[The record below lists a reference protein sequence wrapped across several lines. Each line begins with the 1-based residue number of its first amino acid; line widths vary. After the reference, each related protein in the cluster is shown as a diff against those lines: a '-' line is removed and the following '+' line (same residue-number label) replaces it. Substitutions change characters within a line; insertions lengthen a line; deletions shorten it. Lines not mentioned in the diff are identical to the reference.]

1 MSAPERIQSFVPL
14 ESVPLPRP
22 LHRFG
27 GAFPALLAET
37 YASAYTTPGAVI
49 LDPLARPCSAADAV
63 EGVGTRRGAGRSQ
76 QPLGEWARGAVAAAP
91 GADQLTAALESV
103 AGSTLAGV
111 AHRVTMR
118 ELYAS
123 RCATCRGP
131 VVVEAFLWER
141 DAPTPSKK
149 AFRCAICAR
158 QGRALLMESVSEE
171 DLARSRAIDAK
182 GISFWQFVERFGGE
196 PEAQALGATIAS
208 LFTPRNLAA
217 IMGTLRAVETSGSDG
232 PVRDLLKLALLEV
245 LVGGSCLNA
254 LAGHATAL
262 RIEKGRA
269 RRGHASQ
276 FREINVW
283 LEYERTVRDLA
294 AWLATRPRRTRQVQ
308 PADGPADLALFE
320 APAEDALGAWTYV
333 ASVLFLGAKAARP
346 LESGDGRLAA
356 RERLLRLSRHAFL
369 DAHRGSRPDAPAV
382 VYLPRAEAASVAAV
396 ALAGAGVGYRLRGI
410 LYQEDALPS
419 AYGGAAAVL
428 DFDREVPLL
437 KDQAPADAVGIE
449 ETIRQGVRDAIAS
462 RGRPVSSDLAVVA
475 ALEALAKRRLLAPI
489 ALARA
494 GGVSELELFL
504 DHFKSALADGRRT
517 GLERVAKGED
527 AEYALTTAQ
536 PDQSPLEDRVEWGVW
551 TLLSAARDVDTRTL
565 LRRAYGLFRGIET
578 PDRELVQR
586 CLASYGVQGDD
597 GRWRLREEDGLVLRQ
612 AEQTTLAATLAD
624 AGHRL
629 GFKVRFGRELRRRPL
644 PAPLA
649 SRGSI
654 LADLLNDADRQAP
667 LTRSVRPGSD
677 ALDLVD
683 VVWYDRARMTFLWQL
698 DWTARA
704 HRSVVALGEAIPDDD
719 RVFRFYAVAD
729 ARQGLLA
736 WKLGRLVQVG
746 EAVQKRGWRLV
757 KWEPLRRFA
766 ADPGAELAD
775 LEPVLGLDPG
785 VEQAGQQ
792 LVFQW

>member
-1 MSAPERIQSFVPL
+1 MSAPEPIKSFVPL
-14 ESVPLPRP
+14 DPVPLPRP

-27 GAFPALLAET
+27 AAFPALLAET
-37 YASAYTTPGAVI
+37 YAAAYTTPGATV
-49 LDPLARPCSAADAV
+49 LDPLARPSSAADAV
-63 EGVGTRRGAGRSQ
+63 ELADRRGATRSA
-76 QPLGEWARGAVAAAP
+76 QPLGEWARQAIAAAPAGEQLIAAFGAVAASA
-91 GADQLTAALESV
+91 
-103 AGSTLAGV
+103 LAGTAHGV
-111 AHRVTMR
+111 AMR
-118 ELYAS
+118 ELYGS
-123 RCATCRGP
+123 SCETCRGP

-141 DAPTPSKK
+141 DAPAPSKK

-158 QGRALLMESVSEE
+158 EGRALLIERVSDE
-171 DLARSRAIDAK
+171 DITRARAVEPK
-182 GISFWQFVERFGGE
+182 GMAYWQFVERFGPE
-196 PEAQALGATIAS
+196 PDGQGLGATIAG
-208 LFTPRNLAA
+208 LFTPRNLTALTA
-217 IMGTLRAVETSGSDG
+217 TLRAIETAGSE
-232 PVRDLLKLALLEV
+232 PAARDALKLALLEV
-245 LVGGSCLNA
+245 IVSGSCLNA
-254 LAGHATAL
+254 LAGHTTAL
-262 RIEKGRA
+262 RVEKGRA

-276 FREINVW
+276 FREVNVW

-294 AWLATRPRRTRQVQ
+294 AWLASRPRRTRQVA
-308 PADGPADLALFE
+308 PAETLADLALFE

-333 ASVLFLGAKAARP
+333 ATVLFLGATSARP
-346 LESGDGRLAA
+346 PDAGDARLSA
-356 RERLLRLSRHAFL
+356 RERLLRAMRQAFL

-382 VYLPRAEAASVAAV
+382 VYLARAEAASVAAV

-419 AYGGAAAVL
+419 AYGGSAAIL

-437 KDQAPADAVGIE
+437 KDQPSADAFGIE
-449 ETIRQGVRDAIAS
+449 ETIRQGVREAISMRA
-462 RGRPVSSDLAVVA
+462 RPVSTDLAAAA
-475 ALEALAKRRLLAPI
+475 ALEALSAKRLLAPL

-504 DHFKSALADGRRT
+504 DHFRSALADGRRL
-517 GLERVAKGED
+517 GIERVASGEGADYMLATPALD
-527 AEYALTTAQ
+527 AT
-536 PDQSPLEDRVEWGVW
+536 PLDDRVEWGVW
-551 TLLSAARDVDTRTL
+551 TLLSSAKELDTRTA

-586 CLASYGVQGDD
+586 CLASYGTQSDEGL
-597 GRWRLREEDGLVLRQ
+597 WRLRDEDALALRQ
-612 AEQTTLAATLAD
+612 AEQTALAAALGD

-644 PAPLA
+644 AGPLA
-649 SRGSI
+649 ARGSV
-654 LADLLNDADRQAP
+654 LADLLLDSDRDTS
-667 LTRSVRPGSD
+667 LVRSVRGSAE

-683 VVWYDRARMTFLWQL
+683 VLWTGAKMTFIWQL

-704 HRSVVALGEAIPDDD
+704 HRSIVSLGEAIPDDD

-729 ARQGLLA
+729 ARQALLA
-736 WKLGRLVQVG
+736 WKLPRLPEVSDTVTRR
-746 EAVQKRGWRLV
+746 AWRLV

-766 ADPGAELAD
+766 SDPASELPD

>member
-22 LHRFG
+22 LNRFG
-27 GAFPALLAET
+27 GAFPSLLAET

-63 EGVGTRRGAGRSQ
+63 DGAERRGAGRSQ
-76 QPLGEWARGAVAAAP
+76 QPLGEWARSVVLQAPAAEELVAALEAVAASA
-91 GADQLTAALESV
+91 
-103 AGSTLAGV
+103 LAGV
-111 AHRVTMR
+111 GHRIAMR

-131 VVVEAFLWER
+131 VVVEAYLWER
-141 DAPTPSKK
+141 DAPAPSKK
-149 AFRCAICAR
+149 AFRCSICAR
-158 QGRALLMESVSEE
+158 EGKALLIEPVSDE
-171 DLARSRAIDAK
+171 DLVRSRAIETK
-182 GISFWQFVERFGGE
+182 GISYWQFVERFGTE
-196 PEAQALGATIAS
+196 PEAPGLGATVAS

-217 IMGTLRAVETSGSDG
+217 IMSTLRAIETSGSEG
-232 PVRDLLKLALLEV
+232 PTRSLLKLALLEV
-245 LVGGSCLNA
+245 VVAGSCLNA

-294 AWLATRPRRTRQVQ
+294 AWVAARPRRTRQVQ

-320 APAEDALGAWTYV
+320 APTDDALGAWTYV

-346 LESGDGRLAA
+346 LDQVDGRLAS
-356 RERLLRLSRHAFL
+356 RERLLRASRQAFL
-369 DAHRGSRPDAPAV
+369 EAHRGSHADAPAV
-382 VYLPRAEAASVAAV
+382 VYLPRAEAATVAAV

-437 KDQAPADAVGIE
+437 KDQTPADAVGIE
-449 ETIRQGVRDAIAS
+449 ETIRQGVREAITA
-462 RGRPVSSDLAVVA
+462 RGRPISTDLAAAA
-475 ALEALAKRRLLAPI
+475 ALEALAKRRLLAPL

-504 DHFKSALADGRRT
+504 DHFRSALADGKRT
-517 GLERVAKGED
+517 GIERIAKGDD
-527 AEYALTTAQ
+527 AEYGLVTT
-536 PDQSPLEDRVEWGVW
+536 PSDQSPLEDRVEWGVW
-551 TLLSAARDVDTRTL
+551 TLLSAARDVDTRTV
-565 LRRAYGLFRGIET
+565 LRRAYGLFRGLET

-586 CLASYGVQGDD
+586 CLASYGDQGDD
-597 GRWRLREEDGLVLRQ
+597 GRWRLREEDGLALRQ
-612 AEQTTLAATLAD
+612 AEQTALAASLAD

-644 PAPLA
+644 SGPLA

-654 LADLLNDADRQAP
+654 LADLLNDADRLAP
-667 LTRSVRPGSD
+667 VTRSIRGGSD

-683 VVWYDRARMTFLWQL
+683 VVWHDRARMTFIWQL

-704 HRSVVALGEAIPDDD
+704 HRSVVLLGEAIPDDD
-719 RVFRFYAVAD
+719 RIFRFYAVAD
-729 ARQGLLA
+729 ARHALLS
-736 WKLGRLVQVG
+736 WKLSRLPQIA
-746 EAVQKRGWRLV
+746 EAVRKRGWRLV
-757 KWEPLRRFA
+757 KWVPLRRFA
-766 ADPGAELAD
+766 DDPGADLAA
-775 LEPVLGLDPG
+775 LEAVLGLDPG

>member
-27 GAFPALLAET
+27 AAFPTLLAET
-37 YASAYTTPGAVI
+37 YALAYTAPGALI
-49 LDPLARPCSAADAV
+49 LDPLAHPCSAADAV
-63 EGVGTRRGAGRSQ
+63 EGAARRGAGRSQ
-76 QPLGEWARGAVAAAP
+76 QPLGEWARAAVLQPAAA
-91 GADQLTAALESV
+91 DELLAALEAV
-103 AGSTLAGV
+103 AGSTLAGIGHGV
-111 AHRVTMR
+111 AMR

-131 VVVEAFLWER
+131 VVVEAYLWER

-149 AFRCAICAR
+149 AFRCTICAR
-158 QGRALLMESVSEE
+158 EGKALLIEPVSEE
-171 DLARSRAIDAK
+171 DLARSRAIEAK
-182 GISFWQFVERFGGE
+182 GISYWQFVERFGTA
-196 PEAQALGATIAS
+196 PEAQGLGATVAS

-217 IMGTLRAVETSGSDG
+217 LMGTLRAIETSGTEGVARS
-232 PVRDLLKLALLEV
+232 LLKLALLEV
-245 LVGGSCLNA
+245 VVAGSCLNA

-308 PADGPADLALFE
+308 PPDGPADLALFE

-333 ASVLFLGAKAARP
+333 ASVLFLGAKTARP
-346 LESGDGRLAA
+346 LEAGDGRLAG
-356 RERLLRLSRHAFL
+356 RERLLRQSRQAFL
-369 DAHRGSRPDAPAV
+369 EAHRGSRPDAPAV
-382 VYLPRAEAASVAAV
+382 VYLPRAEAATVAAV

-437 KDQAPADAVGIE
+437 KDQTSADASGIE
-449 ETIRQGVRDAIAS
+449 ETIRVGVRDAITA
-462 RGRPVSSDLAVVA
+462 RGRPISTDLAAAA
-475 ALEALAKRRLLAPI
+475 ALEALAKRRLLAPL

-517 GLERVAKGED
+517 GVERIAKGDD
-527 AEYALTTAQ
+527 AEYALIASS

-551 TLLSAARDVDTRTL
+551 TLLSAARDVDTRTV
-565 LRRAYGLFRGIET
+565 LRRAYGLFRGLET

-586 CLASYGVQGDD
+586 CVASYGEQGDD

-612 AEQTTLAATLAD
+612 AEQTALAASLAD

-629 GFKVRFGRELRRRPL
+629 GFKVHFGRELRRRPL
-644 PAPLA
+644 PGPLA
-649 SRGSI
+649 ARGSI
-654 LADLLNDADRQAP
+654 LADLLTDDDRLAP
-667 LTRSVRPGSD
+667 ATRSVRGGSE

-683 VVWYDRARMTFLWQL
+683 VMWSGRAKMTFLWQL

-704 HRSVVALGEAIPDDD
+704 HRSIVALGETIPDDD
-719 RVFRFYAVAD
+719 RIFRFYAVAD
-729 ARQGLLA
+729 ARHGLLS
-736 WKLGRLVQVG
+736 WKLGRLPQVA
-746 EAVQKRGWRLV
+746 EAVRDRNWRLV
-757 KWEPLRRFA
+757 KWGPLRRFA
-766 ADPGAELAD
+766 ADPGSELAD
-775 LEPVLGLDPG
+775 LEAVLGLDPG
-785 VEQAGQQ
+785 VEQAGHQM
-792 LVFQW
+792 VFQW

>member
-1 MSAPERIQSFVPL
+1 LSAPERIQSFVPL

-22 LHRFG
+22 LQRFG
-27 GAFPALLAET
+27 GAFPPLLAET
-37 YASAYTTPGAVI
+37 YANAYTSPGAVI

-63 EGVGTRRGAGRSQ
+63 EGAGRRGAGRSQ
-76 QPLGEWARGAVAAAP
+76 QPLGEWARTAVLAAP
-91 GADQLTAALESV
+91 AVEELIAALESV
-103 AGSTLAGV
+103 ASSALAGV
-111 AHRVTMR
+111 GHRVAMR

-131 VVVEAFLWER
+131 VVVEAYLWER

-158 QGRALLMESVSEE
+158 EGRALLIEPVSEE
-171 DLARSRAIDAK
+171 DLARSRAIEAK
-182 GISFWQFVERFGGE
+182 GISFWQFVERFGSDA
-196 PEAQALGATIAS
+196 EAQGLGATVAS

-217 IMGTLRAVETSGSDG
+217 IMGTLRAIETSGREG
-232 PVRDLLKLALLEV
+232 PLRDLLKLALLEV
-245 LVGGSCLNA
+245 LVAGSCLNA

-294 AWLATRPRRTRQVQ
+294 AWLSARPRRTRQVQ

-320 APAEDALGAWTYV
+320 APAEDGLGAWTYV
-333 ASVLFLGAKAARP
+333 ASVLLLGAKAARP
-346 LESGDGRLAA
+346 LEAGDGRLAA
-356 RERLLRLSRHAFL
+356 RERLLRLARHAFL

-382 VYLPRAEAASVAAV
+382 VYLPRAEAATVAAV

-437 KDQAPADAVGIE
+437 KDQAPADASGIE
-449 ETIRQGVRDAIAS
+449 ETIRQGVRDAIAA
-462 RGRPVSSDLAVVA
+462 RGRPVSTDLAAAA
-475 ALEALAKRRLLAPI
+475 ALEALAKRRLLAPL

-504 DHFKSALADGRRT
+504 DHFKSALADGKRT
-517 GLERVAKGED
+517 GIERIAKGDD
-527 AEYALTTAQ
+527 AEYTLTSTQ

-551 TLLSAARDVDTRTL
+551 TLLSAAKDVDTRTL
-565 LRRAYGLFRGIET
+565 LRRAYGLFRGLET

-586 CLASYGVQGDD
+586 CLASYGSQGDD

-612 AEQTTLAATLAD
+612 VEQTALAASLAD

-629 GFKVRFGRELRRRPL
+629 GFKVRFGREVRRRPL
-644 PAPLA
+644 SGALA

-654 LADLLNDADRQAP
+654 LADLLNDADRLAP
-667 LTRSVRPGSD
+667 LTRSVRAGSD

-704 HRSVVALGEAIPDDD
+704 YRSVVALGEAIPDDD

-736 WKLGRLVQVG
+736 WKLGRLPQVA
-746 EAVQKRGWRLV
+746 EAVRKRGWRLV

-766 ADPGAELAD
+766 ADPDATLAD

-785 VEQAGQQ
+785 VEQPVHQ

>member
-27 GAFPALLAET
+27 GAFPLLLAET
-37 YASAYTTPGAVI
+37 YANAYTSPGAVI
-49 LDPLARPCSAADAV
+49 VDPLARPCSAADAV
-63 EGVGTRRGAGRSQ
+63 EGADRRGAGRSQ
-76 QPLGEWARGAVAAAP
+76 QPLGEWSRRAVLAAPPADELIAAFEAVAQSA
-91 GADQLTAALESV
+91 
-103 AGSTLAGV
+103 LAGV
-111 AHRVTMR
+111 GHRVAMR

-131 VVVEAFLWER
+131 VVVEAYLWER

-158 QGRALLMESVSEE
+158 EGRALLIEAVSEE
-171 DLARSRAIDAK
+171 DLARSRAIEAK
-182 GISFWQFVERFGGE
+182 GISFWQFVERFGSDTV
-196 PEAQALGATIAS
+196 AQGLGTTIAS

-217 IMGTLRAVETSGSDG
+217 IMGTLRAVETSGREG
-232 PVRDLLKLALLEV
+232 PLRDLLKLALLEV
-245 LVGGSCLNA
+245 VVAGSCLNA

-294 AWLATRPRRTRQVQ
+294 AWLPTRPRRTRQVQ
-308 PADGPADLALFE
+308 PADAPAELALFE
-320 APAEDALGAWTYV
+320 APADDGLGAWTYV

-346 LESGDGRLAA
+346 LDAGDGRLAA

-369 DAHRGSRPDAPAV
+369 DAHRSSRPDAPAV
-382 VYLPRAEAASVAAV
+382 VYLPRAEAATVAAV

-437 KDQAPADAVGIE
+437 KDQAPADAIGIE
-449 ETIRQGVRDAIAS
+449 ETIRQGVHDAIAA
-462 RGRPVSSDLAVVA
+462 RGRPISTELAAAA
-475 ALEALAKRRLLAPI
+475 ALEALAKRRLLAPL

-504 DHFKSALADGRRT
+504 DHFKSALADGKRT
-517 GLERVAKGED
+517 GIERIAKGED
-527 AEYALTTAQ
+527 AEYALITTQ

-565 LRRAYGLFRGIET
+565 LRRAYGLFRGFET

-586 CLASYGVQGDD
+586 CLSSYGAQGED
-597 GRWRLREEDGLVLRQ
+597 GRWRLRDEDGLVLRQ
-612 AEQTTLAATLAD
+612 AEQTALAALLAD

-629 GFKVRFGRELRRRPL
+629 GFKVRFGREVRRRPL
-644 PAPLA
+644 SGPLA

-654 LADLLNDADRQAP
+654 LADLLNDADRLAP
-667 LTRSVRPGSD
+667 LTRSVRAGSD

-729 ARQGLLA
+729 ARQALLA
-736 WKLGRLVQVG
+736 WKLGRLPDVA
-746 EAVQKRGWRLV
+746 EAVRKRGWRLV

-766 ADPGAELAD
+766 ADPAASLAD
-775 LEPVLGLDPG
+775 LEPVLGLEPG
-785 VEQAGQQ
+785 VEQPVQQ

>member
-1 MSAPERIQSFVPL
+1 LSAPERIQSFVPL

-22 LHRFG
+22 LQRFG
-27 GAFPALLAET
+27 GAFPTLLAET
-37 YASAYTTPGAVI
+37 YANAYTSPGAVI
-49 LDPLARPCSAADAV
+49 VDPLARPCSAADAV
-63 EGVGTRRGAGRSQ
+63 EGADRRGAGRSQ
-76 QPLGEWARGAVAAAP
+76 QPLGEWARRAVLAAPPADELIAAFEAVAQSA
-91 GADQLTAALESV
+91 
-103 AGSTLAGV
+103 LAGV
-111 AHRVTMR
+111 GHRVAMR

-131 VVVEAFLWER
+131 VVVEAYLWER

-158 QGRALLMESVSEE
+158 EGRALLIEAVSEE
-171 DLARSRAIDAK
+171 DLARSRAIEAK
-182 GISFWQFVERFGGE
+182 GISFWQFVERFGSDTV
-196 PEAQALGATIAS
+196 AQGLGATIAS

-217 IMGTLRAVETSGSDG
+217 IMGTLRAVETSGREG
-232 PVRDLLKLALLEV
+232 PLRDLLKLALLEV
-245 LVGGSCLNA
+245 VVAGSCLNA

-294 AWLATRPRRTRQVQ
+294 AWLPTRPRRTRQVQ
-308 PADGPADLALFE
+308 PADAPAELALFE
-320 APAEDALGAWTYV
+320 APADDGLGAWTYV

-346 LESGDGRLAA
+346 LDAGDGRLAA

-369 DAHRGSRPDAPAV
+369 DAHRSSRPDAPAV
-382 VYLPRAEAASVAAV
+382 VYLPRAEAATVAAV

-449 ETIRQGVRDAIAS
+449 ETIRQGVHDAIAA
-462 RGRPVSSDLAVVA
+462 RGRPISTELAAAA
-475 ALEALAKRRLLAPI
+475 ALEALAKRRLLAPL

-504 DHFKSALADGRRT
+504 DHFKSALADGKRS
-517 GLERVAKGED
+517 GIERIAKGED
-527 AEYALTTAQ
+527 AEYALITTQ

-565 LRRAYGLFRGIET
+565 LRRAYGLFRGFET

-586 CLASYGVQGDD
+586 CLSSYGAQGED

-612 AEQTTLAATLAD
+612 AEQTALAASLAD

-629 GFKVRFGRELRRRPL
+629 GFKVRFGREVRRRPL
-644 PAPLA
+644 SGPLA

-654 LADLLNDADRQAP
+654 LADLLNDADRLAP
-667 LTRSVRPGSD
+667 LTRSVRAGSD

-729 ARQGLLA
+729 ARQALLA
-736 WKLGRLVQVG
+736 WKLGRLPEVA
-746 EAVQKRGWRLV
+746 EAVRKRGWRLV

-766 ADPGAELAD
+766 TDPAASLAD
-775 LEPVLGLDPG
+775 LEQVLGLEPG
-785 VEQAGQQ
+785 VEQPVQQ

>member
-14 ESVPLPRP
+14 ESIPLPRP

-27 GAFPALLAET
+27 AAFPPLLAET
-37 YASAYTTPGAVI
+37 YANAYSLPGAVI

-63 EGVGTRRGAGRSQ
+63 EAAERRGAGRSQ
-76 QPLGEWARGAVAAAP
+76 QPLGEWARLAVLDAP
-91 GADQLTAALESV
+91 TVDELVAALESV
-103 AGSTLAGV
+103 AGSALAGI
-111 AHRVTMR
+111 AHRVAMR

-131 VVVEAFLWER
+131 VVVEAYLWER

-158 QGRALLMESVSEE
+158 EGKALLIEPVSDE
-171 DLARSRAIDAK
+171 DLARSRAIEAK
-182 GISFWQFVERFGGE
+182 GISYWQFVERFGTGT
-196 PEAQALGATIAS
+196 EAQGQGATVAS

-217 IMGTLRAVETSGSDG
+217 LMGTLRAIETSGSEG
-232 PVRDLLKLALLEV
+232 PLRSLLKLALLEV
-245 LVGGSCLNA
+245 VVAGSCLNA
-254 LAGHATAL
+254 LAGHGTAL

-276 FREINVW
+276 HREINVW

-294 AWLATRPRRTRQVQ
+294 AWLGTRPRRTRQVQ
-308 PADGPADLALFE
+308 PALGPADLALFE
-320 APAEDALGAWTYV
+320 APSEDGLGAWTYV
-333 ASVLFLGAKAARP
+333 ASVLFLGANAARP
-346 LESGDGRLAA
+346 LEAGDGRLPA
-356 RERLLRLSRHAFL
+356 RERLLRHSRQAFL
-369 DAHRGSRPDAPAV
+369 DAHRGSRADAPAV
-382 VYLPRAEAASVAAV
+382 VYLPRAEAVTIAAV
-396 ALAGAGVGYRLRGI
+396 ALAGAGVGYRLRVI

-437 KDQAPADAVGIE
+437 KDQTSADAAGIE
-449 ETIRQGVRDAIAS
+449 ETIRQGVRDAVTA
-462 RGRPVSSDLAVVA
+462 RGGPISTDLAAAA
-475 ALEALAKRRLLAPI
+475 ALEALAKRRLLAPL

-504 DHFKSALADGRRT
+504 DHFRSALADGKRT
-517 GLERVAKGED
+517 GLERIAKGDD
-527 AEYALTTAQ
+527 AEYALIATP

-551 TLLSAARDVDTRTL
+551 TLLSAARDIDTRTV
-565 LRRAYGLFRGIET
+565 LRRAYGLFRGLET

-586 CLASYGVQGDD
+586 CLASYGEQGDD
-597 GRWRLREEDGLVLRQ
+597 GRWHLREEDGLALRQ
-612 AEQTTLAATLAD
+612 AEQTGLAAALAD

-644 PAPLA
+644 SGALA
-649 SRGSI
+649 SRGTI
-654 LADLLNDADRQAP
+654 LADILTDADRLAP
-667 LTRSVRPGSD
+667 VTRSVRGVSD

-683 VVWYDRARMTFLWQL
+683 VVWHDRARMTFIWQL

-704 HRSVVALGEAIPDDD
+704 HRSVVALGEAIPDAE
-719 RVFRFYAVAD
+719 RIFRFYAVAD
-729 ARQGLLA
+729 ARHALLS
-736 WKLGRLVQVG
+736 WKLGRLPVVA

-757 KWEPLRRFA
+757 KWAPLRRFA
-766 ADPGAELAD
+766 ADPAADLAD
-775 LEPVLGLDPG
+775 LEAVLGLDPG
-785 VEQAGQQ
+785 VEQAGHQ

>member
-27 GAFPALLAET
+27 GAFPSLLAET
-37 YASAYTTPGAVI
+37 YATAYTTPGAVI

-63 EGVGTRRGAGRSQ
+63 EGAERRGAGRSP
-76 QPLGEWARGAVAAAP
+76 QPLGEWARTTVLAAPAADELLAALEAVAA
-91 GADQLTAALESV
+91 SV
-103 AGSTLAGV
+103 LAGV
-111 AHRVTMR
+111 SHRVAMR

-131 VVVEAFLWER
+131 VVVEAYLWER

-158 QGRALLMESVSEE
+158 EGRALLIEAVSDE
-171 DLARSRAIDAK
+171 DLARSRAIEAK
-182 GISFWQFVERFGGE
+182 GISYWQFVERFGTE
-196 PEAQALGATIAS
+196 AEAQGLGATVAS

-217 IMGTLRAVETSGSDG
+217 LMSTHRAIETSGTEG
-232 PVRDLLKLALLEV
+232 PTRGLLKLALLEV
-245 LVGGSCLNA
+245 VVGGSCLNA

-294 AWLATRPRRTRQVQ
+294 AWLDRRPRRTRQVQ

-333 ASVLFLGAKAARP
+333 ASVLLLGAKASRP
-346 LESGDGRLAA
+346 LDTGDGRLAA
-356 RERLLRLSRHAFL
+356 RERLLRQSRQAFL
-369 DAHRGSRPDAPAV
+369 EAHRGSRADAPAV
-382 VYLPRAEAASVAAV
+382 VYLPRAEAATVAAV

-437 KDQAPADAVGIE
+437 KDQTPTDAVGIE
-449 ETIRQGVRDAIAS
+449 ETIRQGVRDAIAA
-462 RGRPVSSDLAVVA
+462 RGRPISTDLAAVA
-475 ALEALAKRRLLAPI
+475 ALEALAKRRLLAPL

-504 DHFKSALADGRRT
+504 DHFRSALADGKRT
-517 GLERVAKGED
+517 GLERIAKGDD
-527 AEYALTTAQ
+527 AEYTLVAT
-536 PDQSPLEDRVEWGVW
+536 PSDQSPLEDRVEWGVW
-551 TLLSAARDVDTRTL
+551 TLLSAARNADTRTV
-565 LRRAYGLFRGIET
+565 LRRAYGLFRGLET

-586 CLASYGVQGDD
+586 CLASYGAQGDD

-612 AEQTTLAATLAD
+612 AEQTALAASLAD

-644 PAPLA
+644 SGPLS

-654 LADLLNDADRQAP
+654 LADLLNDADRSAP
-667 LTRSVRPGSD
+667 VTRSVRGGSD

-683 VVWYDRARMTFLWQL
+683 VVWHDRARMTFIWQL

-704 HRSVVALGEAIPDDD
+704 HRSIVSLGEAIPDDD
-719 RVFRFYAVAD
+719 RIFRFYAVAD
-729 ARQGLLA
+729 ARHGLLS
-736 WKLGRLVQVG
+736 WKLGRLPQVA
-746 EAVQKRGWRLV
+746 EAVRKRGWRLV
-757 KWEPLRRFA
+757 KWEPLRRFSADPA
-766 ADPGAELAD
+766 ADLAA
-775 LEPVLGLDPG
+775 LEAVLGLDPG

-792 LVFQW
+792 MVFQW

>member
-27 GAFPALLAET
+27 GAFPSLLAET
-37 YASAYTTPGAVI
+37 YANAYTTPGAVI

-63 EGVGTRRGAGRSQ
+63 EGAERRGAGRSQ
-76 QPLGEWARGAVAAAP
+76 QPLGEWARSAVLAAPAADELVAGLEAVAASA
-91 GADQLTAALESV
+91 
-103 AGSTLAGV
+103 LAGV
-111 AHRVTMR
+111 GHRVAMR

-131 VVVEAFLWER
+131 VVVEAYLWER

-158 QGRALLMESVSEE
+158 EGRALLIEPVSDE
-171 DLARSRAIDAK
+171 DLARSRAIEAK
-182 GISFWQFVERFGGE
+182 GISYWQFVERFGT
-196 PEAQALGATIAS
+196 EAEARGLGATVAS

-217 IMGTLRAVETSGSDG
+217 VMGTLRAIETSGTEG
-232 PVRDLLKLALLEV
+232 PTRGLLKLALLEV
-245 LVGGSCLNA
+245 VVAGSCLNA

-294 AWLATRPRRTRQVQ
+294 AWLAGRPRRPGQVQ

-346 LESGDGRLAA
+346 LDAGDGRLAA
-356 RERLLRLSRHAFL
+356 RERLLRQSRHAFL
-369 DAHRGSRPDAPAV
+369 EAHRGSRADAPAV
-382 VYLPRAEAASVAAV
+382 VYLPRADAATIAAV

-428 DFDREVPLL
+428 DFDREIPLL
-437 KDQAPADAVGIE
+437 KDQTPADAVGIE
-449 ETIRQGVRDAIAS
+449 ETIRHGVRDAIAA
-462 RGRPVSSDLAVVA
+462 RGRPISTDLAAAA
-475 ALEALAKRRLLAPI
+475 ALEALAKRRLLAPL

-504 DHFKSALADGRRT
+504 DHFRSALADGKRT
-517 GLERVAKGED
+517 GVERIAKGDD
-527 AEYALTTAQ
+527 AEYALIAT
-536 PDQSPLEDRVEWGVW
+536 PSDQSPLEDRVEWGVW
-551 TLLSAARDVDTRTL
+551 TLLSAARDVDTRTV
-565 LRRAYGLFRGIET
+565 LRRAYGLFRGLET

-586 CLASYGVQGDD
+586 CLASYGAQGDD

-612 AEQTTLAATLAD
+612 AEQTALAASLAD

-644 PAPLA
+644 SGPLA

-654 LADLLNDADRQAP
+654 LADLLNDADRLAP
-667 LTRSVRPGSD
+667 VLRSVRGGSD

-683 VVWYDRARMTFLWQL
+683 VVWHDRARMTFIWQL

-704 HRSVVALGEAIPDDD
+704 HRSIVSLGEAIPDDD
-719 RVFRFYAVAD
+719 RIFRFYAVAD
-729 ARQGLLA
+729 ARQGLLS
-736 WKLGRLVQVG
+736 WKLGRLPLVA
-746 EAVQKRGWRLV
+746 EAVRKRGWRLV

-766 ADPGAELAD
+766 NDPGSDLAA

-785 VEQAGQQ
+785 VEQAGRQ